1 MCHRELVPLP
11 DGGLRLSSGSVGY
24 PKGQWGT
31 MDPGSCLQ
39 RRMSVDFPAMVG
51 GEVGSKNLRVENH
64 RKEAIPQGAKE
75 HLSDGL
81 RPGLEVELASLSALE
96 TPSGMNFKYGWALLV
111 EFVIYP
117 KKGGAIRDM
126 YGIQRKAWVGQ
137 AQFVCCRGDRQD
149 ELQALAG
156 GLGYWG
162 KLETYRIRP
171 SQWCIK

>member
-1 MCHRELVPLP
+1 M
-11 DGGLRLSSGSVGY
+11 
-24 PKGQWGT
+24 
-31 MDPGSCLQ
+31 
-39 RRMSVDFPAMVG
+39 AG

-64 RKEAIPQGAKE
+64 HKEAIPQGAKE
-75 HLSDGL
+75 YLSDGL
-81 RPGLEVELASLSALE
+81 RLGLEEELASLSALE
-96 TPSGMNFKYGWALLV
+96 TPSGMDFEVGWGLLA

-117 KKGGAIRDM
+117 KKGVAIRDM

-171 SQWCIK
+171 SQWFIK

>member
-1 MCHRELVPLP
+1 MCLRELGPLP
-11 DGGLRLSSGSVGY
+11 DGALSSSSGWAGY
-24 PKGQWGT
+24 PRVQRYKLPRVKRLQ
-31 MDPGSCLQ
+31 Q
-39 RRMSVDFPAMVG
+39 RRFVDSPAVVG

-96 TPSGMNFKYGWALLV
+96 TSSGMNFKYGWALLA

-117 KKGGAIRDM
+117 KKVGAIRDM

>member
-1 MCHRELVPLP
+1 MCRLELGQLP

-31 MDPGSCLQ
+31 MHLGSRSQ
-39 RRMSVDFPAMVG
+39 RTRSVDFPAMAG

-64 RKEAIPQGAKE
+64 HKEAIPQGAKE

-81 RPGLEVELASLSALE
+81 RPGLEEELASLSALE
-96 TPSGMNFKYGWALLV
+96 TPSGMNFKYGSALLA

-126 YGIQRKAWVGQ
+126 YGIQRKERIGQ
-137 AQFVCCRGDRQD
+137 AQFVCCRGDRQV